1 MKERSLV
8 AFSILAQMA
17 VGAFWV
23 SGALGLWEP
32 FENGAD
38 LALLIA
44 PSCMALGLLA
54 SFFHLGAPLNA
65 WRAFANLRSSWLSR
79 EILCAT
85 LFMAASSLLT
95 GSHYFELGS
104 AAAREAV
111 ARLAALLGLA
121 LLYSMTN
128 AYRLRTV
135 PAWDTRATAISFF
148 TTALLLGGL
157 AVGAALAVEHSAPAD
172 GSALRWIA
180 GGSIVLLA
188 TQLATVTLWTEH
200 LASQKGAAARAAAKI
215 MQEHSLIFRLQLALA
230 MLAMLVA
237 AIILL
242 PWVEGAVAKSATILT
257 FVLALISEVLGRALF
272 YEARVRHGV

>member
-8 AFSILAQMA
+8 AFTILAQMA
-17 VGAFWV
+17 VGALWV
-23 SGALGLWEP
+23 SGALGLWDAWG
-32 FENGAD
+32 NGAD

-54 SFFHLGAPLNA
+54 SFFHLGAPFNA

-79 EILCAT
+79 EILCAI
-85 LFMAASSLLT
+85 LFMAASGLLT

-135 PAWDTRATAISFF
+135 PAWDTRVTAISFF

-157 AVGAALAVEHSAPAD
+157 AVGAPAD

-188 TQLATVTLWTEH
+188 LRLATVALWTER
-200 LASQKGAAARAAAKI
+200 LASQKGAAARAAARM

-242 PWVEGAVAKSATILT
+242 PWVDGAVAKSATILT
-257 FVLALISEVLGRALF
+257 FVLALISEVLSRALF